1 MKSIGSVV
9 PSNRGKS
16 SFWNLG
22 GRSTRGGSS
31 RSPPPSVD
39 DEDDLSFMVAFTAAN
54 SVWKDCISS
63 MRSLMVGSAMVM
75 EWSVEVVGV
84 EGDGGGQERVGE
96 DRRDADTRLS
106 SASTPNV
113 AGPRLRSS

>member
-1 MKSIGSVV
+1 
-9 PSNRGKS
+9 
-16 SFWNLG
+16 
-22 GRSTRGGSS
+22 
-31 RSPPPSVD
+31 
-39 DEDDLSFMVAFTAAN
+39 
-54 SVWKDCISS
+54 
-63 MRSLMVGSAMVM
+63 MVGSAMVM
-75 EWSVEVVGV
+75 EWSVEAVGV